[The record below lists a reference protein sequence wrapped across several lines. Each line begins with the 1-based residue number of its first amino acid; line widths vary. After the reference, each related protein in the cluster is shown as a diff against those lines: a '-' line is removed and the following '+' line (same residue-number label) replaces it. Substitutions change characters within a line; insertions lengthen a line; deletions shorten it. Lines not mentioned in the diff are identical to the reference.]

1 MLYVKNSRAEKGFP
15 EPTLTATPFLEIAN
29 RHFGMSNKSLTSAQ
43 FFTFQQTNM
52 ENVEVDRRNK
62 QCKVIN

>member
-1 MLYVKNSRAEKGFP
+1 MLYIKISRADREFT
-15 EPTLTATPFLEIAN
+15 EPTMTATPFLEIAN
-29 RHFGMSNKSLTSAQ
+29 RHFGMLNKYRTSAQ

-52 ENVEVDRRNK
+52 DNIEEDRRNK